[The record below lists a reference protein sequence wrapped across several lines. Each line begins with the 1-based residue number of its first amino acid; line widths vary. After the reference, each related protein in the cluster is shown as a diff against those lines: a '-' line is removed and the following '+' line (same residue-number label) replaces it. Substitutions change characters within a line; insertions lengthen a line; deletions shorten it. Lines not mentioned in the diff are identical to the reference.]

1 MNFRNNTSGQVSV
14 AAAVR
19 RQIGSKVMNRY
30 AATLPIF
37 LVDHNMPDRFKQ
49 LLERLEHAEE
59 ASVPE
64 EPLPWRSIGLALP
77 SL

>member
-1 MNFRNNTSGQVSV
+1 MSFPSNTNGQVAV
-14 AAAVR
+14 AATVR
-19 RQIGSKVMNRY
+19 RQIGSKAVTRY
-30 AATLPIF
+30 AATLPF
-37 LVDHNMPDRFKQ
+37 FRVDETIPDTFKE
-49 LLERLEHAEE
+49 LLERLEQAKE